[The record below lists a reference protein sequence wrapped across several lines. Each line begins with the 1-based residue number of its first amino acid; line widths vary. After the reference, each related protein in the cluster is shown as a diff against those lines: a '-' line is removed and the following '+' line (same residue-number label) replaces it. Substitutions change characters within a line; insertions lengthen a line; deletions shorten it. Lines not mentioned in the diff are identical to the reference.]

1 MATKTYTGGGTAVAQ
16 VDHATPANVEI
27 GDVFTMTLTDHNGNE
42 KSLSFTA
49 TAATVQNVVEGL
61 QTLADAETVAPWSQV
76 TVTEDDTKLIV
87 TAVTAGIPF
96 TLTCTESDGGG
107 TDDQTFTR
115 SSSTAVAGPSIFD
128 DGDNWGGSVPAAGDD
143 IVIPSDLSVGIYGGD
158 YTSTAYATLR
168 IEEGY
173 EGDIGADG
181 RPLQIDLNGAAYTGT
196 AELAGTGE
204 QWIYLDDCNLCSVV
218 ESGSADAAGEA
229 AMNISGIDID
239 KLHILQSSQGSVS
252 VAGYGGSVS
261 EVSEIQIAGG
271 ALMIADD
278 VVQIDGSSDITT
290 LTVTGGSVDCRSDV
304 ATLTMHGGSVEYRA
318 ENATTVKCW
327 SGRLYW
333 LTDAAITS
341 LYVGGGTMDASRS
354 FEGFTVTNAYVYR
367 QGTVLDPYERV
378 TWSNGLAL
386 TGCALA
392 DVTLQ
397 LGTDVTI
404 TPS

>member
-1 MATKTYTGGGTAVAQ
+1 MATKIYTGGGTAVAQ

-27 GDVFTMTLTDHNGNE
+27 GDVFTMTLTDHNGNA

-61 QTLADAETVAPWSQV
+61 QPLADAETVAPWSQV

-128 DGDNWGGSVPAAGDD
+128 DADNWGGSVPSAGDD
-143 IVIPSDLSVGIYGGD
+143 IVIPSDLAVGIYGGD
-158 YTSTAYATLR
+158 YTATAYATLR

-181 RPLQIDLNGAAYTGT
+181 RALQIDLNGAAYTGT

-204 QWIYLDDCNLCSVV
+204 QWIYLDDCTRCTVI
-218 ESGSADAAGEA
+218 EAGSADAAGSA

-239 KLHILQSSQGSVS
+239 AVHVVAGVSGSVS
-252 VAGYGGSVS
+252 IAGYDGSAT
-261 EVSEIQIAGG
+261 EVSEIKVAGG
-271 ALMIADD
+271 TLYVADD
-278 VVQIDGSSDITT
+278 VVQVDGSSDITT
-290 LTVTGGSVDCRSDV
+290 LTVTGGQVECRSDV
-304 ATLTMHGGSVEYRA
+304 ATITVYAGQLEYRA
-318 ENATTVKCW
+318 GNSTTVYCW
-327 SGRLYW
+327 GGTTYW
-333 LTDAAITS
+333 LGSGTITS
-341 LYVGGGTMDASRS
+341 LYVGAAGFDASRA
-354 FEGFTVTNAYVYR
+354 FVACTVTNAYLQAQASVR
-367 QGTVLDPYERV
+367 DPYERV
-378 TWSNGLAL
+378 TWTNGLDL
-386 TGCALA
+386 RGCGLD
-392 DVTLQ
+392 DVTLD
-397 LGTDVTI
+397 LGTDVTV